1 MTRDNP
7 NALRSHVLEVCDGAD
22 IVESLAKF
30 ARSKGRAVS
39 VLSGTGVVADVTLRQ
54 PADPPSDVVTLYGRF
69 QILTMT
75 GTILPPP
82 APANAGGLSIFMG
95 GVEGQVMG
103 GIPIGPLIA
112 SGPVMLIAT
121 SFANAVFERLP
132 IDEPEEE
139 EEGEG
144 EENGASGKVQPTASQ
159 SSSVT
164 SGGAGGVSVFNTTG
178 NGNGGADYP
187 FSGDV
192 MGWGSNS
199 RTPY

>member
-1 MTRDNP
+1 MTSNRLFHEFNEFCK
-7 NALRSHVLEVCDGAD
+7 LV
-22 IVESLAKF
+22 
-30 ARSKGRAVS
+30 
-39 VLSGTGVVADVTLRQ
+39 
-54 PADPPSDVVTLYGRF
+54 
-69 QILTMT
+69 IL

-82 APANAGGLSIFMG
+82 APANAGGLSLFMG
-95 GVEGQVMG
+95 GVGGQVMG

-112 SGPVMLIAT
+112 SGPVILIAT
-121 SFANAVFERLP
+121 SFANAFFEKLP
-132 IDEPEEE
+132 IYEPTE
-139 EEGEG
+139 EG

-178 NGNGGADYP
+178 DGNGGADYP